1 MEHATHTPKAPEARL
16 HDIGEMVVV
25 NEDHGRVKHRCAM
38 VLVFDSPEQVA
49 ACMEAGMVRL
59 VPAYDLNAEAVEAL
73 TDGR

>member
-25 NEDHGRVKHRCAM
+25 NEDHGRVKHRYAM
-38 VLVFDSPEQVA
+38 VLVFESPEQVA

-59 VPAYDLNAEAVEAL
+59 VPANDLNAEATEAMRH
-73 TDGR
+73 GG